1 MKESPLELERG
12 HVGGSEPSNLA
23 GVAPND
29 QVLTRA
35 RLQLPRSR
43 PVREEKALHA
53 GYFARDDAAFL
64 GCALD
69 LVEKKSFRHWAIS
82 QRTSFIFKRAFH
94 VERVKSM
101 RLPRARGFIG
111 PAHPSIRR
119 GLV

>member
-1 MKESPLELERG
+1 VKESPLELERG

-53 GYFARDDAAFL
+53 GYFARDDAAFWV
-64 GCALD
+64 ALSI
-69 LVEKKSFRHWAIS
+69 LSKKNHFGTGQSVRELHS
-82 QRTSFIFKRAFH
+82 SSNVDSTSNA
-94 VERVKSM
+94 
-101 RLPRARGFIG
+101 
-111 PAHPSIRR
+111 
-119 GLV
+119 